1 MKDFKKIIKYFGPVF
16 KKHKWYFITGSFLFL
31 LGNTLAHVGLPLFY
45 KKIINV
51 ASLQTS
57 NKLFNFS
64 ELWNIL
70 LLILLMLLIVAIT
83 RRAGSFLWSFF
94 ENKIGADIHNYSLE
108 KVISNDYDFFTNH
121 FLGSISNKVNR
132 LGRNF
137 RNLIKTIFFGFIL
150 LFVDIIFSIIV
161 LLREN
166 LLLGLVFLVF
176 FIVFVLLSLYFSK
189 IHTKLDKIRARYGS
203 ARSGVLSDILSNYLN
218 IITFSSYKYE
228 SSLYERAV
236 EKVKKAQFKTW
247 FFQDR
252 VRVYKNIF
260 FILFEVLIMGVA
272 LYLFSNQKISLG
284 TLVLV
289 QSYNGIF
296 ILNAW
301 HLSSTLVNFVEEF
314 SDSIDAIDIVTSPLT
329 ILDIDKPLA
338 LKMNNGEI
346 EFDNISFTYPKG
358 DHVFEKFKLQIPA
371 GQSVGIVG
379 KSGSGKTTLTKLLL
393 RLYDVNSGDINIDGQ
408 NISQV
413 TQSDLRSCIAY
424 IPQETILFHR
434 SIYENIVYG
443 DLHAT
448 HEQVMAA
455 AVAAHVDE
463 FVQNLTEKYET
474 KVGERGVKLS
484 GGQRQRIGIARAMLR
499 KKAPILMLDEATSSL
514 DSVSEK
520 YIQNS
525 FEKLSKNRTTIVI
538 AHRLSTIQ
546 KMDRIIVMENGKIIE
561 DGSHDN
567 LISKNGHYA
576 KLWNSQTNGFI
587 QDE

>member
-1 MKDFKKIIKYFGPVF
+1 MKDFKKIIKYFSPVF